1 MQIET
6 RALTLVSC
14 LAALLSA
21 GAAQAAASAPTGVWI
36 DHTGR
41 GAVEITECGAALCG
55 RIVWLKDA
63 ANTSVCGTQVIG
75 NAKPVGAGTWD
86 GGWIYDPDKEEKYSV
101 ELKPVGADKLR
112 VLGYL
117 GSKLFS
123 ETMMWKRAAAD
134 LKRCDQPAP
143 KAAAAPAPAA
153 AVEKAEAS
161 PADQKP
167 DEMPAPAKADEAAP
181 TAPATKAKPAREA
194 APAGERRGSKSA
206 AAPKNCSLEFGGVR
220 ITFPCPE

>member
-1 MQIET
+1 MQLET
-6 RALTLVSC
+6 RALTLVTC
-14 LAALLSA
+14 LAALVSA
-21 GAAQAAASAPTGVWI
+21 GAAQAAAPAPTGVWI

-55 RIVWLKDA
+55 RIVWLKDTA
-63 ANTSVCGTQVIG
+63 HAEVCGTQVIG
-75 NAKPVGAGTWD
+75 NAKPAGAGTWD

-101 ELKPVGADKLR
+101 ELKPIGADKLR

-153 AVEKAEAS
+153 MEKAEAA

-167 DEMPAPAKADEAAP
+167 DAMPAPGKADAAAP
-181 TAPATKAKPAREA
+181 TAPATKA
-194 APAGERRGSKSA
+194 AGERRNTKSA
-206 AAPKNCSLEFGGVR
+206 SAPKTCSLEFSGVR
-220 ITFPCPE
+220 STFPCPE